1 MDCFNQETLDGS
13 VKIFGELFNKREK
26 AKELIDWYH
35 GYIDLI
41 RERTRGIDSSEKP
54 KTMLYSYPDSYYPA
68 VKVSTGKSGNHAMIA
83 DAGGNN
89 LAKDLNSTTDTAEVD
104 REWILSENPDI
115 IIGSVTAATN
125 RSGYSAD
132 ETKAFGYMHRVLD
145 KLLVDQAI
153 RTTNA
158 AKEGK
163 VYITCTDLNRGPMQ
177 AAGTAYMA
185 KILHPDLFKDLDP
198 EAILKEYFDKWQGIP
213 YQGIYIYP
221 PLE

>member
-1 MDCFNQETLDGS
+1 
-13 VKIFGELFNKREK
+13 
-26 AKELIDWYH
+26 
-35 GYIDLI
+35 
-41 RERTRGIDSSEKP
+41 
-54 KTMLYSYPDSYYPA
+54 
-68 VKVSTGKSGNHAMIA
+68 
-83 DAGGNN
+83 
-89 LAKDLNSTTDTAEVD
+89 
-104 REWILSENPDI
+104 
-115 IIGSVTAATN
+115 
-125 RSGYSAD
+125 
-132 ETKAFGYMHRVLD
+132 MHMVLD